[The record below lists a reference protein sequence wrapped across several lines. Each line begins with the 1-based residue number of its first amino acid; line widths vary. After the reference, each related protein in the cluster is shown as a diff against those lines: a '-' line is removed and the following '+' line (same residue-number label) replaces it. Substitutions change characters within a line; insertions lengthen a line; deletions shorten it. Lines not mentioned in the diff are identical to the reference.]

1 MNTILL
7 LLIGV
12 CIGIILHYIYL
23 SFTCKIAGTLN
34 IDTGNETKDLYTF
47 EINMPLD
54 GLTRFKMIRVKISEN
69 TGSENHN

>member
-23 SFTCKIAGTLN
+23 SFACRIAGTLN
-34 IDTGNETKDLYTF
+34 IDTSDESKDLYTF
-47 EINMPLD
+47 EINMPL
-54 GLTRFKMIRVKISEN
+54 GSLTRFKMIRVKI
-69 TGSENHN
+69 TGNSDLENHK